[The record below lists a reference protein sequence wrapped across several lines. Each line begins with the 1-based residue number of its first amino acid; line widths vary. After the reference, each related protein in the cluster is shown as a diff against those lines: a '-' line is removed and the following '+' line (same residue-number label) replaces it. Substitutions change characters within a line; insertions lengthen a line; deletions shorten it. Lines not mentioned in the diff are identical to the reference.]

1 MSDLNSLFQTI
12 KQRDPNQAPFHQ
24 AVEEVFMSLQPFLAK
39 NPQYTKQGLLER
51 IVEAASREGDL
62 VADFFAG
69 SGTTAAAA
77 ERAGPGRP
85 AARA

>member
-39 NPQYTKQGLLER
+39 NPQYTKTSEK
-51 IVEAASREGDL
+51 
-62 VADFFAG
+62 
-69 SGTTAAAA
+69 SGQ
-77 ERAGPGRP
+77 ESKNP
-85 AARA
+85 AFSGKMVHL

>member
-12 KQRDPNQAPFHQ
+12 KRRDPNQAPFHQ

-51 IVEAASREGDL
+51 IVEPERVSCSAFPGW
-62 VADFFAG
+62 
-69 SGTTAAAA
+69 TTK
-77 ERAGPGRP
+77 GKSK
-85 AARA
+85 

>member
-51 IVEAASREGDL
+51 IVEPERVVMFRVPGW
-62 VADFFAG
+62 
-69 SGTTAAAA
+69 TTK
-77 ERAGPGRP
+77 GKSK
-85 AARA
+85 